1 MPIIP
6 HKEISTMAGTKRK
19 KKVKA
24 RQKFGLAA
32 APIDGS
38 FMEFKL
44 YVHRELDTKE
54 YVEII
59 KNYIKR
65 EYSKDDAKAILA
77 NESYEFTYSH
87 IAAMVYWKALGNEF
101 TGMYSHAVDFLK
113 ERFGELLESGRE
125 IVAARKPKVV
135 SIVKSPAE
143 RAREKNI
150 KEIMPVLYAIEDKW
164 NEGDNKATVDLYT
177 EMKIKEI
184 KRLVEIQAWIDE
196 HLYDYEAFVSK
207 SDDQIT
213 EAYNHLGMR
222 AIKARIKTLKSF
234 QTAVESIKSSK
245 KATRRVTTT
254 KRRGADKQVE
264 KMKFQKENNEYQLT
278 SINPMRVPGSMNLY
292 VFNTKTRQLT
302 QFVSASRDGLIV
314 SGSTIRGFD
323 KELSRVLKLRKPADV
338 LPVIMKKTPKQIDKF
353 IDQIKANK
361 KTPSGRINDQTIIL
375 RVK

>member
-1 MPIIP
+1 MRPQ
-6 HKEISTMAGTKRK
+6 GGR
-19 KKVKA
+19 
-24 RQKFGLAA
+24 RQR
-32 APIDGS
+32 
-38 FMEFKL
+38 
-44 YVHRELDTKE
+44 VC
-54 YVEII
+54 
-59 KNYIKR
+59 YINIYNIR
-65 EYSKDDAKAILA
+65 
-77 NESYEFTYSH
+77 YE
-87 IAAMVYWKALGNEF
+87 
-101 TGMYSHAVDFLK
+101 
-113 ERFGELLESGRE
+113 
-125 IVAARKPKVV
+125 
-135 SIVKSPAE
+135 
-143 RAREKNI
+143 
-150 KEIMPVLYAIEDKW
+150 
-164 NEGDNKATVDLYT
+164 
-177 EMKIKEI
+177 
-184 KRLVEIQAWIDE
+184 
-196 HLYDYEAFVSK
+196 LYDYEAFVSK